1 MLVVLDEGMVVIV
14 LVAVPTFV
22 PPGWS
27 SPPEWSSLLELR
39 YPFDS
44 SWSVTGDN
52 GLITVVRRVTD
63 VVVVVLVLVVVLV
76 VDPAFDF
83 GTLDFAA
90 PDVITA
96 AWPPTWIAAGTFAPL
111 PPVPAKFTK
120 IAAPAAAKI
129 EQSHK
134 LHREPVRED
143 LGPLGR
149 TREAAEIRTAS
160 SL

>member
-1 MLVVLDEGMVVIV
+1 MLVEGMAVVV
-14 LVAVPTFV
+14 LVVVPTFV
-22 PPGWS
+22 
-27 SPPEWSSLLELR
+27 PPEWSSLLELPS
-39 YPFDS
+39 PFDS

-63 VVVVVLVLVVVLV
+63 VDVVVFVLV
-76 VDPAFDF
+76 VDPVFDF
-83 GTLDFAA
+83 GTLDFAT

-96 AWPPTWIAAGTFAPL
+96 AWPPTWIALGTFAPV

-120 IAAPAAAKI
+120 ITALAAAKI

-149 TREAAEIRTAS
+149 TREAADIRTAP

>member
-1 MLVVLDEGMVVIV
+1 MLVVLVEGMVVVV
-14 LVAVPTFV
+14 LVVVPTFV
-22 PPGWS
+22 PPEWS
-27 SPPEWSSLLELR
+27 SPPELSSLLELP

-63 VVVVVLVLVVVLV
+63 VVVVVLVLVV
-76 VDPAFDF
+76 DPEFDF

-90 PDVITA
+90 PDVITT

-120 IAAPAAAKI
+120 IAAPPAAKI

-134 LHREPVRED
+134 LHLEPVRED

-149 TREAAEIRTAS
+149 MREVAEIRTAS